1 MYCNVSAENSH
12 LFEHFFVWYQQRN
25 CSAQYMFAFPNQYTV
40 FPSGPG
46 AVWFEVL
53 SMADPVDV
61 NYSVVEAL
69 FSQKQ
74 SSAEN
79 GAAHKKEPTTVRLSN
94 HSMMLS

>member
-1 MYCNVSAENSH
+1 MQNSRIIIH
-12 LFEHFFVWYQQRN
+12 LFGIAIETARII
-25 CSAQYMFAFPNQYTV
+25 YMFTFSNQYLV
-40 FPSGPG
+40 PSGPG

-74 SSAEN
+74 TSAEN
-79 GAAHKKEPTTVRLSN
+79 RAAQKKEPTTVRFPN
-94 HSMMLS
+94 HSMKNCSVD

>member
-12 LFEHFFVWYQQRN
+12 LFEHFSVWYHHRN
-25 CSAQYMFAFPNQYTV
+25 CSAQYMFAFSNQYLH
-40 FPSGPG
+40 PSGPG

-53 SMADPVDV
+53 SMPDPVNV

-74 SSAEN
+74 TSVEN
-79 GAAHKKEPTTVRLSN
+79 RAAHKKEPTTVRLSN